1 VNSPLTPRLALLLT
15 LPPLLWAGNAV
26 VGRLMAG
33 DIPPVLFNA
42 LRWAGAALLL
52 LPLGWRAF
60 SSAESRAQIAQRWG
74 HLALLGLLGVGVYNA
89 LQYMALRTSTPLNV
103 TLIASSI
110 PLWMMAVGALAF
122 RVRPTRRDLLAAALS
137 LLGVAVVLT
146 RGELQALA
154 RVQLVAGDVLM
165 LAATACW
172 AGYSWLLARP
182 PASMRGSERP
192 AWDWAEFLLV
202 QVAFGLAW
210 SGAAAAAE
218 QGVIGG
224 SQPVQWSWALAAAL
238 AYVALCPSVLAYR
251 AWGAGVAGAGPAMA
265 ALFSNLTPLFA
276 ALISGAV
283 LGLWPQPFHIVAFA
297 LIVAGIAVS
306 ARRA

>member
-1 VNSPLTPRLALLLT
+1 MLT

-42 LRWAGAALLL
+42 LRWVGAALLL
-52 LPLGWRAF
+52 LPLGWRAWA
-60 SSAESRAQIAQRWG
+60 SAESRAQIAARWP
-74 HLALLGLLGVGVYNA
+74 HLALLGLLGVGVYNT

-122 RVRPTRRDLLAAALS
+122 RVRPMQRDMLAAALS

-146 RGELQALA
+146 RGELQSLA

-182 PASMRGSERP
+182 PPSMRGSERP
-192 AWDWAEFLLV
+192 PWDWAGFLLV
-202 QVAFGLAW
+202 QVAFGLVW
-210 SGAAAAAE
+210 SGAAAVVE
-218 QGVIGG
+218 HGVLAG
-224 SQPVQWSWALAAAL
+224 SQPVRWSWPLAAAL
-238 AYVALCPSVLAYR
+238 VYVALCPSVLAYR
-251 AWGAGVAGAGPAMA
+251 AWGMGVSGAGPAVA

-276 ALISGAV
+276 ALISGAA
-283 LGLWPQPFHIVAFA
+283 LGLWPQPYHMVAFA

-306 ARRA
+306 ARRR